1 MKKIYVI
8 ILCCFGTAPSF
19 SQTLFTYGNYAVSKD
34 DFLKAYNKNKMPVV
48 NTDSS
53 LKEYLDLY
61 SKFKLKVKTAELQ
74 RLDTLQELQNDLQN
88 FRSQVEESYMN
99 DEKGLNTLIDEA
111 INRGQKDI
119 HVQHFYIPLDASMK
133 ATDTLNIYKMMKEL
147 AAELTKPTIK
157 ISETISLVNT
167 KYPSV
172 KSKDLGYI
180 TALTLPYDIENLVY
194 GLKPGE
200 VSRLFRTKSALHI
213 FKNAEERRTAGKWK
227 VAQILIAIPPDATAD
242 QLKPIQKKAD
252 SIYLL
257 LSNGAD
263 FKELAKEVSE
273 DKLTYMNGGEMPE
286 FGTGKFDVDFES
298 KVFELK
304 KDGDI
309 TRPILTEYGYHIVNR
324 LNRQAIPADKSD
336 EAFVASLK
344 QQILKDSRI
353 NTAKAIFLKDI
364 KIKTGFKRNNTI
376 RDSELFKYA
385 DSVSANAIVGKYP
398 INSKTIFS
406 FTKLNV
412 KGADW
417 LNFVKDYKLNKD
429 VYKGENNK
437 ELLEKYIETA
447 THEYYRK
454 HLEEYSNE
462 FKYQM
467 QEFKEGNMLF
477 EIMERNVWSK
487 AANDSI
493 GLKKYYN
500 DHRPGY
506 LWAESATV
514 LLFNCSDDKMATMAI
529 ADLKKGKDWKLIA
542 EESDGTIQSDSG
554 RYELAQIPIP
564 EGLAVTEGLI
574 TPPLSNS
581 GDNTTSFAKVIKI
594 FPAQQQRSFEEARGL
609 VINEYQAY
617 LEEKWM
623 EDLKKKYPI
632 KVNEAVFQ
640 SLLK

>member
-1 MKKIYVI
+1 MKKIYI
-8 ILCCFGTAPSF
+8 ILLCYFGTVPGF

-34 DFLKAYNKNKMPVV
+34 EFLKAYNKNKMPAA
-48 NTDSS
+48 NTDST

-88 FRSQVEESYMN
+88 FRSQVEEGYLN
-99 DEKGLNTLIDEA
+99 DEKGLNTLIDE
-111 INRGQKDI
+111 IIKRGQKDI
-119 HVQHFYIPLDASMK
+119 HLQHFYIPIDASMK
-133 ATDTLNIYKMMKEL
+133 AADTLNIYKTMKEL
-147 AAELTKPTIK
+147 AVELKKATI
-157 ISETISLVNT
+157 SFPQTISLINT
-167 KYPSV
+167 KYPAV

-180 TALTLPYDIENLVY
+180 TALSLPYDIENLVY
-194 GLKPGE
+194 NLKPGE

-213 FKNAEERRTAGKWK
+213 FKIAEERRSAGKWK
-227 VAQILIAIPPDATAD
+227 VAQILIAIPPDATRD

-257 LSNGAD
+257 LTNGTD
-263 FKELAKEVSE
+263 FKDLAKQVSE

-309 TRPILTEYGYHIVNR
+309 TRPILTEYGYHIVKR
-324 LNRQAIPADKSD
+324 LNRQETPADKSD

-376 RDSELFKYA
+376 KDSELFKYA
-385 DSVSANAIVGKYP
+385 DSVSANSIVGKYP
-398 INSKTIFS
+398 INNKTIFS
-406 FTKLNV
+406 FAKLNV

-429 VYKGENNK
+429 VYKEENNK
-437 ELLEKYIETA
+437 ELLDKYIETA
-447 THEYYRK
+447 TIEYYRK
-454 HLEEYSNE
+454 HLEEYSND

-487 AANDSI
+487 AANDSL
-493 GLKKYYN
+493 GLKKYYD
-500 DHRPGY
+500 DHRSSY

-514 LLFNCSDDKMATMAI
+514 VLFNCSDDKIAAMAI
-529 ADLKKGKDWKLIA
+529 SDLKSGKDWKAIA

-554 RYELAQIPIP
+554 RYELAQIQIP
-564 EGLAVTEGLI
+564 EGLTVTEDLI
-574 TPPLSNS
+574 TPPVSNS

-617 LEEKWM
+617 LEEKWI
-623 EDLKKKYPI
+623 EALKKQYPL

-640 SLLK
+640 TLMK